1 LTTAPGSLQCAGRFA
16 FSKTRDRDREQ
27 QVQAFERYFLAAN
40 RWALIFLLAA
50 MSVIIFTN
58 VVMRYTTSNSLEWA
72 EEVSRHMMIWLTF
85 LGAGPVLRYGGHIA
99 VENLQ
104 DALPRAG
111 AIAVRAFVAALLF
124 AFFGFMVWYGWLYMQ
139 RTMFQLTAVTQ
150 IPFAYIY
157 SAMLFGGVLLVVH
170 WLLVVRG
177 YVLRREFASDAH
189 FDANASASL

>member
-1 LTTAPGSLQCAGRFA
+1 M
-16 FSKTRDRDREQ
+16 
-27 QVQAFERYFLAAN
+27 QAFERYFLSAN
-40 RWALIFLLAA
+40 RWALILLLAA
-50 MSVIIFTN
+50 MSVIIFVN
-58 VVMRYTTSNSLEWA
+58 VALRYLTSQSLEWA

-111 AIAVRAFVAALLF
+111 GIAMRVLVAALLF
-124 AFFGFMVWYGWLYMQ
+124 GFFGFMVWYGWLYME
-139 RTMFQLTAVTQ
+139 RTMFQTTAVTQ
-150 IPFAYIY
+150 IPFAWIY
-157 SAMLFGGVLLVVH
+157 AAMPIGGLLLIVH
-170 WLLVVRG
+170 FLLVVRG

>member
-1 LTTAPGSLQCAGRFA
+1 M
-16 FSKTRDRDREQ
+16 K
-27 QVQAFERYFLAAN
+27 AFERIFLAAN
-40 RWALIFLLAA
+40 RWALILLLAA

-58 VVMRYTTSNSLEWA
+58 VVLRYTTDQSIEWA

-111 AIAVRAFVAALLF
+111 AIAIRAIVAALLL

-157 SAMLFGGVLLVVH
+157 SAMTIGGALLIVH
-170 WLLVVRG
+170 FLLIARG
-177 YVLRREFASDAH
+177 YVLRREFAADEH

>member
-1 LTTAPGSLQCAGRFA
+1 M
-16 FSKTRDRDREQ
+16 
-27 QVQAFERYFLAAN
+27 QAFERIFLAVN
-40 RWALIFLLAA
+40 RWALILLLAA

-58 VVMRYTTSNSLEWA
+58 VVMRYTTHESLEWA

-111 AIAVRAFVAALLF
+111 GIAMRAVVAALLF

-157 SAMLFGGVLLVVH
+157 SAMAIGGVLLIVH
-170 WLLVVRG
+170 FLFVARG

-189 FDANASASL
+189 FDADAAASL

>member
-1 LTTAPGSLQCAGRFA
+1 MQT
-16 FSKTRDRDREQ
+16 
-27 QVQAFERYFLAAN
+27 FERYLLAAN
-40 RWALIFLLAA
+40 RWALILLLAA

-58 VVMRYTTSNSLEWA
+58 VVMRYVTHDSLEWA
-72 EEVSRHMMIWLTF
+72 EEVARHMMIWLTF

-111 AIAVRAFVAALLF
+111 GIALRVVVASLLL
-124 AFFGFMVWYGWLYMQ
+124 AFFGFMTWYGWLYMQ
-139 RTMFQLTAVTQ
+139 RTMFQMTPVTQ

-157 SAMLFGGVLLVVH
+157 SAMAIGGLLLIAH
-170 WLLVVRG
+170 FLLVVRG
-177 YVLRREFASDAH
+177 YVLCREFAADDH